1 MRDMSIRKTRRAR
14 RRSWSSPAVRTSISG
29 GFRTA
34 AILPLIIAMLRRAVE
49 LWALAE
55 AIRALADLQRSNPH
69 PLLLLLALLLG
80 LALAR
85 RTGQ

>member
-1 MRDMSIRKTRRAR
+1 MRGVSIWKTRRTR
-14 RRSWSSPAVRTSISG
+14 RRSWSSPAIRASISG
-29 GFRTA
+29 GVWTA
-34 AILPLIIAMLRRAVE
+34 AILPLIITLLRRAVE

-69 PLLLLLALLLG
+69 PLVLLLALLLG

-85 RTGQ
+85 RTG

>member
-1 MRDMSIRKTRRAR
+1 MRGVSIWKTRRTR
-14 RRSWSSPAVRTSISG
+14 GRSWSSPAVRTSISG
-29 GFRTA
+29 SSQTA
-34 AILPLIIAMLRRAVE
+34 AISPLIIALLRRAVE

-69 PLLLLLALLLG
+69 PLVLLLALLLG

-85 RTGQ
+85 RTG

>member
-1 MRDMSIRKTRRAR
+1 M
-14 RRSWSSPAVRTSISG
+14 
-29 GFRTA
+29 A
-34 AILPLIIAMLRRAVE
+34 AILPLIIAMLRQAVE

-69 PLLLLLALLLG
+69 PLVLLLALLLG

-85 RTGQ
+85 RTG

>member
-1 MRDMSIRKTRRAR
+1 
-14 RRSWSSPAVRTSISG
+14 
-29 GFRTA
+29 
-34 AILPLIIAMLRRAVE
+34 LIIALLRQAVE

-69 PLLLLLALLLG
+69 PLVLLLALLLG

-85 RTGQ
+85 RTG

>member
-1 MRDMSIRKTRRAR
+1 MRDISIRKTRRAR

-29 GFRTA
+29 SSQMA
-34 AILPLIIAMLRRAVE
+34 AILPLIIAMLRPAVE

-55 AIRALADLQRSNPH
+55 AIWALADLQRSNPH
-69 PLLLLLALLLG
+69 PLVLLLALLLG

-85 RTGQ
+85 RTG